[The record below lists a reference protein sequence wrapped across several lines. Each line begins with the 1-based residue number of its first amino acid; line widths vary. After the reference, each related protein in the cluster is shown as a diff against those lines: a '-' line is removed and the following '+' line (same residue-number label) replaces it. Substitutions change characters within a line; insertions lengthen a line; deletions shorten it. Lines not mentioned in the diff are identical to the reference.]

1 MVHWK
6 TDSQAGKQRVDQA
19 LDILRGVLVDHL
31 SNLPHGSRKTYG
43 SSDLQALLK
52 AFVDRFP
59 EMLLPSGARSLAFS
73 AKEARNEIAH
83 YTGAMGPDDAL
94 RHLANVRRLVKDLG
108 AEKALQNVDRL
119 YNEHL
124 DSRRAPYGRRPLVV
138 APAPD
143 PAPAAKGSS
152 TPAAAG
158 ARGKYA
164 PLFGHLTGLAENR
177 WDATFRD
184 VEAVLGHPLPPSAR
198 KHQAWWSNTT
208 SLAGGRAWLA
218 AGWRTS
224 NVRIARETVSFV
236 RDRGQRDESPRNS
249 SGGLALFD
257 NDSAY
262 HDWLVRNRDGYVVNV
277 RRTLSSDY
285 VVLHRATC
293 PHVSGPQEPGAFT
306 ERDYRK
312 LCGETL
318 ADVLEAPTWC
328 GRAKGAFTIRCS
340 HCGP

>member
-1 MVHWK
+1 MAHWE
-6 TDSQAGKQRVDQA
+6 TDSQATKQRVDRA

-83 YTGAMGPDDAL
+83 YTGAMGPDDGL
-94 RHLANVRRLVKDLG
+94 RHPANVRRLVKDLG

-119 YNEHL
+119 DNEHL

-158 ARGKYA
+158 ARGRYA

-208 SLAGGRAWLA
+208 SLAGGR
-218 AGWRTS
+218 GWRTS
-224 NVRIARETVSFV
+224 NVRIAQETVSFV
-236 RDRGQRDESPRNS
+236 GDSGQKRDESPP
-249 SGGLALFD
+249 
-257 NDSAY
+257 
-262 HDWLVRNRDGYVVNV
+262 
-277 RRTLSSDY
+277 RR
-285 VVLHRATC
+285 
-293 PHVSGPQEPGAFT
+293 
-306 ERDYRK
+306 K
-312 LCGETL
+312 
-318 ADVLEAPTWC
+318 
-328 GRAKGAFTIRCS
+328 
-340 HCGP
+340 

>member
-6 TDSQAGKQRVDQA
+6 TDSQAAKQRVDQA

-124 DSRRAPYGRRPLVV
+124 DSRRVPYGGRPLVV

-158 ARGKYA
+158 ARGRYA
-164 PLFGHLTGLAENR
+164 PLFGHLTGVAENR

-184 VEAVLGHPLPPSAR
+184 VEAILGHALPPSAR
-198 KHQAWWSNTT
+198 KHQAWSCLGATGT
-208 SLAGGRAWLA
+208 GRIHRAGLPQALR
-218 AGWRTS
+218 
-224 NVRIARETVSFV
+224 
-236 RDRGQRDESPRNS
+236 RNS
-249 SGGLALFD
+249 G
-257 NDSAY
+257 
-262 HDWLVRNRDGYVVNV
+262 
-277 RRTLSSDY
+277 
-285 VVLHRATC
+285 
-293 PHVSGPQEPGAFT
+293 
-306 ERDYRK
+306 
-312 LCGETL
+312 
-318 ADVLEAPTWC
+318 
-328 GRAKGAFTIRCS
+328 
-340 HCGP
+340 